1 MTYFGVLATFIVP
14 PLLALAI
21 LVPRDLWRRLRG
33 DPARVNWL
41 PYLAILVHVGLA
53 LIYTTPWDNY
63 LVASGVWWYDPAL
76 VTGHTIGYVPIEE
89 YTFFVVQTL
98 LTGLWTLALVRRYPE
113 GASLKL
119 RPGVR
124 RIALGVVGAIWL
136 ASTVM
141 LLSGW
146 MPGRY
151 LSLILSWAL
160 IPILLQLAY
169 GADILL
175 ARGRLLLAAV
185 GLPTLYL
192 WLVDFLAIGWGTWT
206 IDPAQTTGI
215 KLGVLPIEEMIFFL
229 MTNLLIGFGMTLL
242 LSPASQARL
251 RELAHQWRAWQL
263 QRRKPR
269 IPA

>member
-14 PLLALAI
+14 PLLILAI
-21 LVPRDLWRRLRG
+21 LVPRDVWRRLRG

-113 GASLKL
+113 RAFTP
-119 RPGVR
+119 RPGAR
-124 RIALGVVGAIWL
+124 RIAVGIVGAIWL
-136 ASTVM
+136 ASTV
-141 LLSGW
+141 LLFSGW

-175 ARGRLLLAAV
+175 ARGRRLLAAV

-215 KLGVLPIEEMIFFL
+215 KLGVLPVEEMIFFL

-251 RELAHQWRAWQL
+251 RELARQWRAWRL
-263 QRRKPR
+263 QRREPR

>member
-1 MTYFGVLATFIVP
+1 
-14 PLLALAI
+14 
-21 LVPRDLWRRLRG
+21 
-33 DPARVNWL
+33 
-41 PYLAILVHVGLA
+41 
-53 LIYTTPWDNY
+53 
-63 LVASGVWWYDPAL
+63 
-76 VTGHTIGYVPIEE
+76 
-89 YTFFVVQTL
+89 
-98 LTGLWTLALVRRYPE
+98 
-113 GASLKL
+113 
-119 RPGVR
+119 
-124 RIALGVVGAIWL
+124 VGAIWL
-136 ASTVM
+136 ASTV
-141 LLSGW
+141 LLFSGW

-175 ARGRLLLAAV
+175 ARGRRLLAAV

-215 KLGVLPIEEMIFFL
+215 KLGVLPVEEMIFFL

-251 RELAHQWRAWQL
+251 RELARQWRAWRL
-263 QRRKPR
+263 QRREPR